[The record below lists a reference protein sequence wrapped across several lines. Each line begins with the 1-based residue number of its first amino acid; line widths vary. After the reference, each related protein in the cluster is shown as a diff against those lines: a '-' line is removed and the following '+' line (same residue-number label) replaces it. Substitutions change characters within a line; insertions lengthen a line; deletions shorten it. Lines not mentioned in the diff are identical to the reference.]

1 MHVTMRRWLKRAL
14 TPQVVMIGDS
24 ITHFWA
30 GPPLATRVSG
40 PESWRWLYGRRPVLN
55 LGFGWDRTQNVLWRI
70 RQGELDGLDPRWV
83 VLHIGTNNL
92 TGTAQARAATPAET
106 AQGVEAVVSE
116 VRRRLPRSQLILMAI
131 MPRGRHAGDAQRAPI
146 AETNRLLAA
155 RYGKDPSVRLLD
167 IGPRMLQPDGT
178 LPEALMP
185 DGTHP
190 SETGYAIWATALRE
204 AGITAAP

>member
-1 MHVTMRRWLKRAL
+1 M
-14 TPQVVMIGDS
+14 
-24 ITHFWA
+24 
-30 GPPLATRVSG
+30 
-40 PESWRWLYGRRPVLN
+40 N

-92 TGTAQARAATPAET
+92 TGTAQSRASTPAET
-106 AQGVEAVVSE
+106 AQGVEAVVAE
-116 VRRRLPRSQLILMAI
+116 VRQRLPNSKLILMAI
-131 MPRGRHAGDAQRAPI
+131 MPRGHRPDSPQRAPI

-155 RYGKDPSVRLLD
+155 RFAGDPAVRLVD
-167 IGPRMLQPDGT
+167 IGPQMLQPDGA

-190 SETGYAIWATALRE
+190 SEAGYRIWAQALRA